1 MFSFLPLQQKCIQM
15 EIVFLG
21 DIDQMI
27 AWTSVSAYKL
37 DEYTDEP
44 AWRQIGQSYLAL
56 VLVVAAFA
64 LADRGG
70 DEK

>member
-1 MFSFLPLQQKCIQM
+1 MNLCFR
-15 EIVFLG
+15 
-21 DIDQMI
+21 D
-27 AWTSVSAYKL
+27 KL
-37 DEYTDEP
+37 DEYTDEA

-70 DEK
+70 MKNNSAIRGIVTSS